1 MNDDAKGTKSVS
13 HKETMQNI
21 DALTLPQIE
30 INAGST
36 VARTKLLHNLLSELL
51 EGNLNQAQLV
61 KTQAKIEALLD
72 AIRENIS
79 PDNNQ
84 LVYDCSTALVCLL
97 VKRGKSAEAMQ
108 ILTETTPV
116 SLHDEGTMLSHKTKS
131 LLEELALTKVDA
143 NISKT

>member
-1 MNDDAKGTKSVS
+1 MNDEVKSPKSLS
-13 HKETMQNI
+13 HKETIQNI

-36 VARTKLLHNLLSELL
+36 VARTKLLHKLLSELL
-51 EGNLNQAQLV
+51 EGNLSQAQLI
-61 KTQAKIEALLD
+61 KTQAEIEALLN

-97 VKRGKSAEAMQ
+97 VKRGKSAQAMQ
-108 ILTETTPV
+108 ILTETNPV
-116 SLHDEGTMLSHKTKS
+116 NLNDEGTMLSHKTKA
-131 LLEELALTKVDA
+131 LLEELALTKVET

>member
-1 MNDDAKGTKSVS
+1 MNDDAKGIKSVS

-51 EGNLNQAQLV
+51 EGNLNQAQLT
-61 KTQAKIEALLD
+61 KTQAEIEALLD
-72 AIRENIS
+72 AIRENVS

-97 VKRGKSAEAMQ
+97 VKRGRSAEAME
-108 ILTETTPV
+108 ILTETTPAN
-116 SLHDEGTMLSHKTKS
+116 LNDEGTMLSHKTKS
-131 LLEELALTKVDA
+131 LLEELALTKVET